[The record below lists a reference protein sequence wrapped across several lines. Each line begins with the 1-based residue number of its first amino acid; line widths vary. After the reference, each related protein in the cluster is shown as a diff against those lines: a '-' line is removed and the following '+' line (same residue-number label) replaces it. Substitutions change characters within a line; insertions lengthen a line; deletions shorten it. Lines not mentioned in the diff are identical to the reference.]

1 MAWNDFA
8 PQKQGKDL
16 RVVTIDGPQGPFQ
29 IALAGTHSDGG
40 TSYLYQDERARFEF
54 YVEKHFKA
62 KPWIDVK
69 RALIVPSSRLSF
81 KTSKENE
88 SIFRSNIE
96 LFFKTRSWTSASR
109 RGDHSTTKVVVLFSW
124 TIVQRA
130 R

>member
-8 PQKQGKDL
+8 PQRQGRDL
-16 RVVTIDGPQGPFQ
+16 RVVTIDGLQGPFQ
-29 IALAGTHSDGG
+29 IALAGTHRDGG
-40 TSYLYQDERARFEF
+40 TTYFYQDERAHFNF
-54 YVEKHFKA
+54 YVEKHFEA
-62 KPWIDVK
+62 KPWIDVT
-69 RALIVPSSRLSF
+69 RAFIAPSSPLSF

-109 RGDHSTTKVVVLFSW
+109 RGDHSTAKVVVIFSW

-130 R
+130 L